1 MNRDFLFFKWG
12 LTESKRDYSY
22 VIMQEAIKNRMVRL
36 YTGPHFLRNPKI
48 ASIHAKLCKTYPY
61 LAKLNYRFYL
71 PKEIYK
77 KETNIFLFNEWHPC
91 LVNLEFFPWL
101 KKRFGCKT
109 VLILRNM
116 IVNKKYPM
124 VNGVDLHKL
133 KEIFD
138 LIVTNEIKDAKE
150 YDLFFLPNPFS
161 SIYDK
166 KVKIEYDIC
175 FVGKNKGR
183 ERMLMEI
190 AKKANENNAIWNFKI
205 VEKARRI
212 SVLEYTDYQPYT
224 EIIKQDMQSNCILEI
239 IQPGQSS
246 YTLRFQ
252 EAICLGKKLL
262 TNNKEVKNEKY
273 YDPKYIQVF
282 ERPEEINWDFVKERI
297 QVDYNYHGEYSPI
310 VFLEKI
316 KRRLEQENNDGI
328 A

>member
-1 MNRDFLFFKWG
+1 MED
-12 LTESKRDYSY
+12 
-22 VIMQEAIKNRMVRL
+22 
-36 YTGPHFLRNPKI
+36 
-48 ASIHAKLCKTYPY
+48 
-61 LAKLNYRFYL
+61 
-71 PKEIYK
+71 
-77 KETNIFLFNEWHPC
+77 
-91 LVNLEFFPWL
+91 
-101 KKRFGCKT
+101 T
-109 VLILRNM
+109 V
-116 IVNKKYPM
+116 
-124 VNGVDLHKL
+124 D
-133 KEIFD
+133 
-138 LIVTNEIKDAKE
+138 
-150 YDLFFLPNPFS
+150 
-161 SIYDK
+161 
-166 KVKIEYDIC
+166 
-175 FVGKNKGR
+175 
-183 ERMLMEI
+183 
-190 AKKANENNAIWNFKI
+190 
-205 VEKARRI
+205 
-212 SVLEYTDYQPYT
+212 QPYT